1 LFRHNQLH
9 TQSTQGSRGT
19 FGHCAVVDLAAKE
32 LQVKLVRSEAVAAG
46 GDPQGD
52 LAIRAGDGIMVSE
65 RKKFII

>member
-1 LFRHNQLH
+1 
-9 TQSTQGSRGT
+9 
-19 FGHCAVVDLAAKE
+19 VVDLAAKE